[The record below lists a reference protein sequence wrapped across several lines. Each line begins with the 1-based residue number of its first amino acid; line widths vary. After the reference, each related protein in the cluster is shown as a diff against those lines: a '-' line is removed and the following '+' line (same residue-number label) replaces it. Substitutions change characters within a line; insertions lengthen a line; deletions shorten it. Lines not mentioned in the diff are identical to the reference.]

1 MARGNGTQSSRHK
14 CDEAQVRRGTS
25 EMRHKLN
32 MAHAGGV
39 GARHDYILGRMPPAT
54 RHKKCKPRLFIK
66 SFTNWCRA
74 A

>member
-14 CDEAQVRRGTS
+14 CDE
-25 EMRHKLN
+25 
-32 MAHAGGV
+32 AHAGGV

-66 SFTNWCRA
+66 SFTN
-74 A
+74 